1 MTDVSFIRILKSPE
15 IMAVLWEEENC
26 NQLPEPSM
34 NVGVYSHRDG
44 GNERCTGGL
53 SLGQ

>member
-15 IMAVLWEEENC
+15 ITAVLWEEEDC
-26 NQLPEPSM
+26 DQLPKPSM
-34 NVGVYSHRDG
+34 NIGVYSHRDR
-44 GNERCTGGL
+44 GNKRCTGGL